1 MCHKGA
7 AIVGFSHVSSIQQQT
22 SISSHCQTASSGS
35 GKNICSFL
43 EGQTGKTRIPD
54 DDPNLNRSISP
65 YLQMSA
71 LCVCGSFCSY

>member
-1 MCHKGA
+1 MAETLTVKGV
-7 AIVGFSHVSSIQQQT
+7 ILSCIIDTTTDF
-22 SISSHCQTASSGS
+22 
-35 GKNICSFL
+35 NILTLPDCLIWLSSFL